1 MTSALSHNLLL
12 LFSPLAIG
20 EEFAVIGDLDTWD
33 RDPLD
38 AHSEEAF
45 LRFCRVHS
53 TIACDQVGRSSKD
66 RPMMG
71 HGVDRLPMLLRVFQ
85 DLIAGHDPPAT
96 SSSMTCRPNSTRAR
110 PLWRGRA

>member
-53 TIACDQVGRSSKD
+53 TIACGKAWEVEQRPPDDVPPRRS
-66 RPMMG
+66 PA
-71 HGVDRLPMLLRVFQ
+71 HAPPGVPGSDSGSLSPLDF
-85 DLIAGHDPPAT
+85 IADY
-96 SSSMTCRPNSTRAR
+96 
-110 PLWRGRA
+110 